1 MRGRTTRQI
10 TFLGVSPDEL
20 IPANHPI
27 RRVDPARAP
36 AQGCSADGLLLDSQR
51 APVL

>member
-27 RRVDPARAP
+27 RRVKPFVDAA
-36 AQGCSADGLLLDSQR
+36 LLS
-51 APVL
+51 